1 MHCTKS
7 DYDHSNRCI
16 SNYHKPRYLLDYNK
30 NNINCALCNIQIVT
44 MGRTIKRLKKL
55 LLIKKNISVPIVNLM
70 EANNFI
76 GFIIFNGF
84 V

>member
-1 MHCTKS
+1 
-7 DYDHSNRCI
+7 
-16 SNYHKPRYLLDYNK
+16 
-30 NNINCALCNIQIVT
+30 